1 MKKIYL
7 KNKKHIIVFLIV
19 CLYIRLTVPAI
30 KWYIEE
36 INKCFKLEINLLE
49 IKNLMQCIYTLFK
62 IPQISIV
69 FAFISVL
76 VLLATYNVIYTI
88 KKVKIENEGI
98 KYKNKDGTF
107 GTADWSNIE
116 EAKEY
121 LSIGKEDGIVFGKT
135 PEGESVCLPEDT
147 FLNKNI
153 AVFGASGSRKTRAFV
168 ILNILVQA
176 ALGKSI
182 VCTDPKGGAT
192 CCNLKRIAQV
202 I

>member
-76 VLLATYNVIYTI
+76 VMLFIQL
-88 KKVKIENEGI
+88 
-98 KYKNKDGTF
+98 
-107 GTADWSNIE
+107 
-116 EAKEY
+116 
-121 LSIGKEDGIVFGKT
+121 
-135 PEGESVCLPEDT
+135 
-147 FLNKNI
+147 
-153 AVFGASGSRKTRAFV
+153 RK
-168 ILNILVQA
+168 
-176 ALGKSI
+176 
-182 VCTDPKGGAT
+182 
-192 CCNLKRIAQV
+192 
-202 I
+202 